1 MTIEIDINKRYIDI
15 WLGHGESTPDL
26 SEIRLQFPGY
36 QIAVFH
42 SGDGDLENL
51 TAELLKVNV

>member
-1 MTIEIDINKRYIDI
+1 MSVDVNFDKRYIDI
-15 WLGHGESTPDL
+15 WLDRGEPTPDR
-26 SEIRLQFPGY
+26 SEIRQRFPGY

-42 SGDGDLENL
+42 SGSGDLAGL